1 MKKFIRR
8 FVANRGAVAGLAI
21 FALVIVLAVFCSFWF
36 ESPWTMLGQP
46 LLPPLQDPDF
56 PLGTDMLGRDIAA
69 GLAYGARVSLL
80 VGIVSTLAAVVFGIL
95 VGSVAGFYGGRVDDV
110 LMRFTEF
117 FQTIPSFVFAIV
129 LVAIFRPTI
138 YSIVAAI
145 AVMTTASALFNLFL
159 GRPLPGDYEL
169 TKHFIAIAIFTFLP
183 YCQATGA
190 NVTVDIFTEGM
201 GPRAKSAMA
210 VFSSL
215 FAIAFALLLLR
226 QMSLGFED
234 YVRYLETTATLGLP
248 LWTAFPPILVSLV
261 LLLAAAAITTIEA
274 LGVIRRPPAGP
285 ATAE

>member
-1 MKKFIRR
+1 MS
-8 FVANRGAVAGLAI
+8 FVHHDAG
-21 FALVIVLAVFCSFWF
+21 
-36 ESPWTMLGQP
+36 
-46 LLPPLQDPDF
+46 
-56 PLGTDMLGRDIAA
+56 
-69 GLAYGARVSLL
+69 GAR
-80 VGIVSTLAAVVFGIL
+80 GPRP
-95 VGSVAGFYGGRVDDV
+95 AGFARFAAILRTAIRLWALLGGV
-110 LMRFTEF
+110 
-117 FQTIPSFVFAIV
+117 
-129 LVAIFRPTI
+129 
-138 YSIVAAI
+138 IVAAI